1 VRVPC
6 CPYLVVPEFV
16 ILPSTVRVEARCII
30 SASQPGYID
39 RFACSVTQ
47 CLLPPL
53 ESEYKQSAAQRL
65 PRLTSIVSPQCL
77 VPVPSNGRDLHER
90 ALGYPHHFAAWPPHL
105 VVERELAESSI
116 RDCACRQTH
125 RLTDWNVTSRGMI
138 DEGQHTDGPQAQRLR
153 DATRH
158 KRQGLEIL
166 IHRLAVTKAFP
177 ESIDLMHEPLLIGG
191 ILGELVRQP
200 CERVP
205 GRVVACPERLVIE
218 ARWGSKP
225 LAFAGKL
232 QPRRLIK

>member
-1 VRVPC
+1 MTCTNVP
-6 CPYLVVPEFV
+6 LGTRT
-16 ILPSTVRVEARCII
+16 ILPPGPRTSSSKESWRNVPFGTAR
-30 SASQPGYID
+30 AGKGH
-39 RFACSVTQ
+39 T
-47 CLLPPL
+47 
-53 ESEYKQSAAQRL
+53 
-65 PRLTSIVSPQCL
+65 VSPTGM
-77 VPVPSNGRDLHER
+77 SLHE
-90 ALGYPHHFAAWPPHL
+90 GY
-105 VVERELAESSI
+105 
-116 RDCACRQTH
+116 
-125 RLTDWNVTSRGMI
+125 
-138 DEGQHTDGPQAQRLR
+138 EGQHTDGPQAQRLR

-166 IHRLAVTKAFP
+166 IHRLAATKAFP
-177 ESIDLMHEPLLIGG
+177 ELVDLMHEPLLIGG